1 MESPLWIE
9 KYKPQV
15 SDFPQD
21 DVKKNLATVSNTDM
35 NLIIGGPKGVGKTV
49 ATEAIIN
56 QIHKDPSNDAD
67 FINVADLFGR
77 TKKELMNDEKFSQI
91 ASSKR
96 GMSKRDLVN
105 ELIKEISSYPP
116 VTGGFRTIVLEN
128 AEKSREDFQQSL
140 RRTMERFSEST
151 QFIFTTRS
159 PSNLIEPLSSRCHT
173 VQVRPPSRD
182 EVDSIVSN
190 IEDNEGVEIDS
201 SGVDYIWS
209 QTKPNLRRFL
219 LHLQTVHVKYDEVTP
234 KNALE
239 VLEEVSKDDIILE
252 ILEEARNQNYKTVKD
267 KVSTLIDDE
276 GYEADLVIQLIIDTS
291 TRKLTEQECR
301 ILCKKADVADY
312 KIQKST
318 DPKTQIVELL
328 SEWSHSLNN

>member
-1 MESPLWIE
+1 MKSPLWIE

-15 SDFPQD
+15 SNFPQD
-21 DVKKNLATVSNTDM
+21 DVRRNLTTVSNTDM

-49 ATEAIIN
+49 SAEAIVD
-56 QIHKDPSNDAD
+56 QLHKDPDNDAD

-91 ASSKR
+91 ASGKR

-140 RRTMERFSEST
+140 RRTMERFSSST
-151 QFIFTTRS
+151 QFIFTTRN
-159 PSNLIEPLSSRCHT
+159 PSSLIQPLSSRCHT
-173 VQVRPPSRD
+173 VQIRPPSRD
-182 EVDSIVSN
+182 ELGSLVSSIRDEED
-190 IEDNEGVEIDS
+190 IELND

-209 QTKPNLRRFL
+209 QTSPNVRRFL
-219 LHLQTVHVKYDEVTP
+219 LHLQTVHMKFDEVTP

-239 VLEEVSKDDIILE
+239 VLEEVSKDDLIVE
-252 ILEEARNQNYKTVKD
+252 ILKEARNQNYKSVKD

-276 GYEADLVIQLIIDTS
+276 GYEADLVIELMIDVG
-291 TRKLTEQECR
+291 TRKLTDDECR
-301 ILCKKADVADY
+301 ILCQKADVADY
-312 KIQKST
+312 KIQRST

-328 SEWSHSLNN
+328 SEWSYELRN